1 MCWRHGHERDSV
13 TSVALVGGS
22 VFDPEVGGF
31 ETRDLWVVDGR
42 IAATPASGVVA
53 DETVDVT
60 GLIVSPGL
68 VDLHTHVFHGQDL
81 GLVPDEIAAR
91 SGTTTLI
98 DAGSA
103 GGHLFGAFRLASVD
117 RAETRIRAFVNI
129 ASVGT
134 TSIMLGGELKALYY
148 SDEDVA
154 AACVEANRDI
164 VVGVKVRASA
174 DVGGENSPEAL
185 RRARRVADRV
195 GLPLMVHLGPA
206 PASVDEILDTLREGD
221 IMTHSFT
228 GWEGNRVVENG
239 ELRASV
245 RSARDR
251 GVLLDIGHGG
261 SGFSS
266 LVARAM
272 VEMGEAPDTISSD
285 LHVYSQPTIIDLP
298 TVLSKFLSFGM
309 PLADILARTTLA
321 PARAVGLDTLGVGT
335 LRQGTPADIAVFR
348 IDEGEVEFGDGFG
361 ERFTGTQTLTPVL
374 TLRDGVVVYREG
386 GS

>member
-1 MCWRHGHERDSV
+1 M

-22 VFDPEVGGF
+22 VFDPDAGGF
-31 ETRDLWVVDGR
+31 EPKDLWVVDGR
-42 IAATPASGVVA
+42 IAAAPASGA
-53 DETVDVT
+53 AGESAHETIDVS

-164 VVGVKVRASA
+164 VVGVKVRASG

-245 RSARDR
+245 RAARDR

-272 VEMGEAPDTISSD
+272 VEMGEPPDTISSD

-309 PLADILARTTLA
+309 PLADVLARTTLA
-321 PARAVGLDTLGVGT
+321 PARAVGLDSLGVGT
-335 LRQGTPADIAVFR
+335 LRPGAPGDIAVFR

-361 ERFTGTQTLTPVL
+361 ARFTGTQTLTPVL
-374 TLRDGVVVYREG
+374 TLRDGVVVYREDPL
-386 GS
+386 